1 MAQSKPT
8 IRTNPRPDLR
18 GQILDAAEV
27 KFAERPYGDV
37 HVEDIA
43 EAAGVAK
50 GLVYYYFENKRGLYT
65 AVISMLG
72 EELAIRTEPN
82 RELPPLERTA
92 AVLDEVIAWA
102 QDHKAYG
109 ALAPYGGAGS
119 DRIAREVFAAAQER
133 QTDMML
139 AGMLE
144 TSRELG
150 VDDFH
155 ATPEMRHAIKGWTA
169 FIYVT
174 VMRWANDPIVP
185 PEELRELYLRSLS
198 GLITVARETIDE
210 SAA

>member
-1 MAQSKPT
+1 MAESKPT

-27 KFAERPYGDV
+27 MFAERPYNDV
-37 HVEDIA
+37 YVEDIA
-43 EAAGVAK
+43 ESAGVAK
-50 GLVYYYFENKRGLYT
+50 GLVYYYFESKRGLYE
-65 AVISMLG
+65 AVIRMLG

-92 AVLDEVIAWA
+92 AVIDQVIGWA
-102 QDHKAYG
+102 QDHRAYG
-109 ALAPYGGAGS
+109 ALAPYGGAGT
-119 DRIAREVFAAAQER
+119 DRIAREVFAEAQER

-144 TSRELG
+144 SSRELG
-150 VDDFH
+150 VADYH
-155 ATPEMRHAIKGWTA
+155 AAPEMRHAIKGWTA

-185 PEELRELYLRSLS
+185 AEELRELYLRSLS
-198 GLITVARETIDE
+198 GLITAARETID
-210 SAA
+210 SDAT